1 MAITDYTKSFHW
13 KYFEEMISHC
23 GLMDS
28 LTSGDSTE
36 RLGQLGQQNTWLML
50 EANQNGQLASR
61 RHIGND
67 SVGLDVLL

>member
-1 MAITDYTKSFHW
+1 
-13 KYFEEMISHC
+13 
-23 GLMDS
+23 MDS